1 VDVRKILLIGTLD
14 GCREETKARRT
25 SRHFHNPEGRQQGF
39 VVS

>member
-14 GCREETKARRT
+14 GCREETKART